1 MESLGGTRRGLLT
14 RALLSAPRRACAWR
28 APARPPTAVLFTRR
42 VTRCALALAG
52 ENGQSFVRS
61 AVGDQFTFDALRA
74 ASGGWEVAFQ
84 ACSAKKC
91 EMEPIV
97 SFLLGK

>member
-1 MESLGGTRRGLLT
+1 MLVHGAR
-14 RALLSAPRRACAWR
+14 P
-28 APARPPTAVLFTRR
+28 PARPPPFYLLAESRDVLAR
-42 VTRCALALAG
+42 AG

-91 EMEPIV
+91 EVEPIV